1 MLKLKKIFGMGNCG
15 SNTEP
20 EPVIGKLD
28 AVSDIVGGMK
38 GNRNRDK
45 KERHSLKG
53 LLFLLQLT
61 HFTCKYWVKISDS
74 RQKSHP

>member
-28 AVSDIVGGMK
+28 AVSDILVGLK
-38 GNRNRDK
+38 ENRVGDK
-45 KERHSLKG
+45 KKGDIERVVDFASQHQG
-53 LLFLLQLT
+53 PLFLEFKRNDLT
-61 HFTCKYWVKISDS
+61 
-74 RQKSHP
+74 